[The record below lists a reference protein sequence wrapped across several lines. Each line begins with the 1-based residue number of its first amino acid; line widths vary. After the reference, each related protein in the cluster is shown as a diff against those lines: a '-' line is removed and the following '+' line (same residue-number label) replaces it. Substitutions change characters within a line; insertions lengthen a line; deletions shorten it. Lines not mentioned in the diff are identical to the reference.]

1 MPSTHWGYNLPMERS
16 QDWIYEAQ
24 GDLEHAQ
31 SDMERGYY
39 NWACFSAQQA
49 AEKAVKAAFQ
59 KIGAEVWGHSVADLL
74 EELSE
79 RHSTQR
85 ELIEYGLELDKA
97 YVPTRYPNAHP
108 SGSPRNRY
116 TEREAKRHIEYASAI
131 VEFCTG
137 LLSQV

>member
-1 MPSTHWGYNLPMERS
+1 MRRRVTWNTPRATWNVDTTTGPVSPTNK
-16 QDWIYEAQ
+16 
-24 GDLEHAQ
+24 
-31 SDMERGYY
+31 
-39 NWACFSAQQA
+39 A